1 MEHTTSTRTQ
11 VLAAYRAD
19 PTTTVRDLQA
29 RFGVGRNTVSRWL
42 REEGLSRQRGA
53 RKGAAVGRQVEVEPD
68 FKAVLL
74 GWYGVGAAYQKHT
87 NENLRKA
94 ADSHDGDTSNAV
106 NLHLDTPMVA
116 GFTITSPSAAALVD
130 RAVGKSWRAI
140 ALDLLLN
147 GQPTSSAS
155 PALLRRAA
163 LDAVDLKRKVKR
175 RLRALASD
183 PTYQEAVE
191 MFTTHWMNRR
201 PAWMRQ
207 PRGRA

>member
-1 MEHTTSTRTQ
+1 MEHTTATRTQ

-19 PTTTVRDLQA
+19 PTVTVRDLQA
-29 RFGVGRNTVSRWL
+29 RFGVGKSTIAAWL
-42 REEGLSRQRGA
+42 KEDGLNRQRGA
-53 RKGAAVGRQVEVEPD
+53 RKGAPMANRLVVEDD

-74 GWYGVGAAYQKHT
+74 GWYGVGKSYRDQT
-87 NENLRKA
+87 QDNLRRA

-140 ALDLLLN
+140 ALDLLLD

-155 PALLRRAA
+155 PALLRRAQ

-175 RLRALASD
+175 RLVALASD
-183 PTYQEAVE
+183 PTYRDAVE
-191 MFTTHWMNRR
+191 MFTTHWMHRR